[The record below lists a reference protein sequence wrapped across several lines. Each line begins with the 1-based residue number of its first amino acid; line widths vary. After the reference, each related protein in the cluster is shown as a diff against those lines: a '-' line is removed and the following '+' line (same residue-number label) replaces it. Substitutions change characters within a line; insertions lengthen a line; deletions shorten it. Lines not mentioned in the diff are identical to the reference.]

1 MKLIL
6 TSLILIFMSFSP
18 IYARSL
24 PKGFVYLK
32 DIDPTIIQNM
42 RYYSDENF
50 VGKNVEGYKA
60 PEAILTIEAAKAL
73 KVVQAE
79 IKKDG
84 YSLII
89 YDAYRPQKAVQ
100 HFLRWSK
107 DNIDQKNKESFYP
120 YIDKSK
126 CFTLG
131 YIAERSSHSRGSTV
145 DLSIIKLRQKVNNN
159 PKVIKRKLK
168 DERVISYL
176 DDNTVDMYTSFD
188 LFDEASHHDSKL
200 IDKQYLA
207 KRNYLRSKM
216 QKHNF
221 KACQIEWWHYTL
233 EDEPYKDQ
241 YFNFDIY

>member
-1 MKLIL
+1 
-6 TSLILIFMSFSP
+6 MSFLP
-18 IYARSL
+18 IYAKSL

-50 VGKNVEGYKA
+50 VGK
-60 PEAILTIEAAKAL
+60 
-73 KVVQAE
+73 
-79 IKKDG
+79 
-84 YSLII
+84 
-89 YDAYRPQKAVQ
+89 
-100 HFLRWSK
+100 
-107 DNIDQKNKESFYP
+107 
-120 YIDKSK
+120 IDKSK

-145 DLSIIKLRQKVNNN
+145 DLSIIKLQKEVNNN
-159 PKVIKRKLK
+159 PEVIKRKLK

-200 IDKQYLA
+200 IDKQYLV

-221 KACQIEWWHYTL
+221 KACQIELVALYT
-233 EDEPYKDQ
+233 
-241 YFNFDIY
+241 

>member
-1 MKLIL
+1 MN
-6 TSLILIFMSFSP
+6 FSSA
-18 IYARSL
+18 YASTL

-32 DIDPTIIQNM
+32 DIDPTIIQSI
-42 RYYSDENF
+42 RYYSDKNF
-50 VGKNVEGYKA
+50 VGKIIDGYKA
-60 PEAILTIEAAKAL
+60 PKVVLTIEAAIAL
-73 KVVQAE
+73 KAVQDE

-84 YSLII
+84 YSLVI

-126 CFTLG
+126 CFKLG
-131 YIAERSSHSRGSTV
+131 YIVERSSHSRGSTV
-145 DLSIIKLRQKVNNN
+145 DLSIIKLGQKVNNDF
-159 PKVIKRKLK
+159 KLIKRKLK
-168 DERVISYL
+168 DNSTISYL

-200 IDKQYLA
+200 IDEQYLV

-216 QKHNF
+216 QKYNF
-221 KACQIEWWHYTL
+221 KDYPTEWWHYTL
-233 EDEPYKDQ
+233 NDEPYKNQ
-241 YFNFDIY
+241 YFDFDIE